1 MKKLIVIITLLTFSS
16 CFLLKENGIDVE
28 IKNNSDLPIENVK
41 FYTSEKLNVIK
52 FDKIEP
58 NQTVKNFLSMKDNQ
72 IDGSYTLEYNRVGGE
87 KEYSGGGYY
96 TNGGSL
102 NELVQFEVKK
112 DTTLVKFKISE
123 Y

>member
-1 MKKLIVIITLLTFSS
+1 MKKLIIILTLLSLNS
-16 CFLLKENGIDVE
+16 CFLLKENGINIE
-28 IKNNSDLPIENVK
+28 IKNKSNFPIENVK
-41 FYTSEKLNVIK
+41 FYTSEKLTDIK

-58 NQTVKNFLSMKDNQ
+58 NQTVENFLSMKDNK
-72 IDGSYTLEYNRVGGE
+72 IDGSYILEFNRIGGV

-102 NELVQFEVKK
+102 DELVQFEIQK
-112 DTTLVKFKISE
+112 DTTLVKFKVSE

>member
-1 MKKLIVIITLLTFSS
+1 MNKLLVIISLLTLNS
-16 CFLLKENGIDVE
+16 CFLLKENGIDIE
-28 IKNNSDLPIENVK
+28 IKNNSDLTIENVK
-41 FYTSEKLNVIK
+41 FYTSENLAVVL

-58 NQTVKNFLSMKDNQ
+58 NQIVKNFLSMKDNHV
-72 IDGSYTLEYNRVGGE
+72 DGSYILEYNKSGGE

-102 NELVQFEVKK
+102 NELVQFEIKK
-112 DTTLVKFKISE
+112 DTTLVKFTSDR